1 MPFNITPEFVQGLLD
16 QLKQAN
22 EQKQALISQIEAL
35 TKLVEELRQ
44 TIKELEARLNKNPRN
59 SSMPLHPKAMKS
71 QIQKATVSRPEKS
84 LAGRT
89 DTRGTA

>member
-35 TKLVEELRQ
+35 TKLVGNYSV
-44 TIKELEARLNKNPRN
+44 AGNK
-59 SSMPLHPKAMKS
+59 S
-71 QIQKATVSRPEKS
+71 
-84 LAGRT
+84 
-89 DTRGTA
+89 